1 MDSYL
6 YIFSLYEDN
15 LINNKR
21 TFQRKIKRKTK
32 KKHTLNNVRSSF
44 VQIMIFEFLPKK
56 RIFEISFGSKYLY
69 HNLKLKNMYKKY
81 YQSLRKLKEYESP
94 NIDIFSYYTNEELS
108 NQNIYYFDILSE
120 IVKIMEKNPKNIY
133 EIPYNHLIFEKLNK
147 ENKINNYKIFINAQ
161 NLLDEGNKKH
171 LKNKNIELRC
181 KSKNDLDLLLKE
193 KLMLN
198 NLIINLNLQFD
209 FEKCNIDIF
218 NQINFPN
225 LKSLILMNEGKI
237 SKIIFDENIFKNL
250 QKFQIFNIYIV
261 VNIEKGV
268 EFENIIELFMENSDI
283 SFDSPIQVSKK
294 IKTLI
299 LRNCGMKI
307 NNILLNLKNF
317 KNLSILNIEN
327 LFSKLNIS
335 SLSISELMN
344 NKNECIQQFIQKLNN
359 KSRKKKEYQFFFEY
373 NTDDKI
379 KKK

>member
-1 MDSYL
+1 
-6 YIFSLYEDN
+6 
-15 LINNKR
+15 
-21 TFQRKIKRKTK
+21 
-32 KKHTLNNVRSSF
+32 
-44 VQIMIFEFLPKK
+44 
-56 RIFEISFGSKYLY
+56 
-69 HNLKLKNMYKKY
+69 MYKKY
-81 YQSLRKLKEYESP
+81 YQSLRRLKEYESP
-94 NIDIFSYYTNEELS
+94 SSDIFSYYTNEELS
-108 NQNIYYFDILSE
+108 NKNIYYFDILSE
-120 IVKIMEKNPKNIY
+120 IIKIMKKNSENIY
-133 EIPYNHLIFEKLNK
+133 EIPYNHFILEKIDK
-147 ENKINNYKIFINAQ
+147 EDKIKNYKKFINIQ
-161 NLLDEGNKKH
+161 NLLDEKNQKQV
-171 LKNKNIELRC
+171 LINNKNIELRC
-181 KSKNDLDLLLKE
+181 KSNNDFKLLSKNQLIW
-193 KLMLN
+193 N